1 MSMMYYPTMSKAK
14 VAVTLDSGLIERV
27 DRLVK
32 AERFPSRSQAIEIAL
47 AEKLERLER
56 GRLARECAKLDPKEE
71 RALADDS
78 LSADHESWPAY

>member
-1 MSMMYYPTMSKAK
+1 MMHYPTMPKAK
-14 VAVTLDSGLIERV
+14 VAVTLDRGLIDRV

-47 AEKLERLER
+47 AEKLERLEQ

-71 RALADDS
+71 RALADEG
-78 LSADHESWPAY
+78 LAADHDAWPEY